1 MAKDT
6 VATAETGDPADFY
19 DSLSQDAKD
28 VWDAIGVLGYTPEK
42 GAAGLWFARKPGQ
55 KAAEAIG
62 PADSLTSL
70 HSQVKANDAPADAE
84 FELSAPEEEDDI
96 ITDEDIDEISAAL
109 KRDVEDPAMIELIED
124 GEGQPYLPGS
134 APKVIKALA
143 LAIREYDSLKLQRV
157 EFSNREATAKKA
169 LVKTLK
175 AYSRHL
181 ETDEERK
188 EKFYVVGKIRG
199 VIKIEEKEVFVTDH
213 VKKEAE

>member
-1 MAKDT
+1 MAKST

-19 DSLSQDAKD
+19 DSLSQEAKD
-28 VWDAIGVLGYTPEK
+28 IWDSIGVHGYTPEK
-42 GAAGLWFARKPGQ
+42 GAAGLWFARKPGD
-55 KAAEAIG
+55 KAADAIG
-62 PADSLTSL
+62 PADSLQAL
-70 HSQVKANDAPADAE
+70 HSQVKAKIEPQSDE
-84 FELSAPEEEDDI
+84 FELTAPEDDV
-96 ITDEDIDEISAAL
+96 ITDDDIDEINAAL
-109 KRDVEDPAMIELIED
+109 QKDVDDPEMIELTED

-143 LAIREYDSLKLQRV
+143 VAIREYDAIKLQRV

-169 LVKTLK
+169 LVKTMK

-181 ETDEERK
+181 ETDDERK
-188 EKFYVVGKIRG
+188 EKFYVVGKVRG